1 MHIFMTIEPITNTGA
16 LQAFCDSIKN
26 SKFITVDTEF
36 IREKTYYPQ
45 LCLIQVKGDNGEAAI
60 DALAEGLDMAP
71 FCDLLGNPEIL
82 KIFHAARQ
90 DLEIFFYMMGQVP
103 APLFDS
109 QVAAMVCGLGDQIGY
124 EALVMR
130 VLNKQIDKTSRFTD
144 WAARPLNQRQ
154 LEYAM
159 GDVTHLY
166 EIYKYLEKQLKETD
180 RHSWLDEEMAIL
192 ANPATYKVEPE
203 NAWLRLKSRG
213 GKPRFLGILREVA
226 GWRELE
232 AQRRDVPRN
241 RIIRDE
247 SILDIAGSSPKSAK
261 DLARVRGISDSM
273 AQGKMGASILKAVDL
288 ALNLT
293 ESELPDSIK
302 KKPPPQGLGPLTD
315 LLRVLL
321 KQQCEKFGVAS
332 RLIASGDDLEKIAAS
347 DAADVPALKGWR
359 RELFGDLALDLKHGR
374 IGLSANGKQINI
386 IQLDKT

>member
-1 MHIFMTIEPITNTGA
+1 MTIEPITNTGA

-60 DALAEGLDMAP
+60 DALADGLDMAP
-71 FCDLLGNPEIL
+71 FCDLLGDPKIL

-90 DLEIFFYMMGQVP
+90 DLEIFYYIMGQVP

-130 VLNKQIDKTSRFTD
+130 VLSKQIDKTSRFTD

-166 EIYKYLEKQLKETD
+166 EIYSHLENQLIETG
-180 RHSWLDEEMAIL
+180 RHRWLDEEMAIL
-192 ANPATYKVEPE
+192 ANPGTYRVEPDA
-203 NAWLRLKSRG
+203 AWLRLKTRG
-213 GKPRFLGILREVA
+213 GKPRFLAILKEVA
-226 GWRELE
+226 AWRELE

-241 RIIRDE
+241 RIVRDE
-247 SILDIAGSSPKSAK
+247 SILDIAGSAPKNAGE
-261 DLARVRGISDSM
+261 LARVRGISENM
-273 AQGKMGASILKAVDL
+273 AQGKLGVGILKAVDKAQKL
-288 ALNLT
+288 AEND
-293 ESELPDSIK
+293 LPIAIK
-302 KKPPPQGLGPLTD
+302 KTPPPPGIGPLTD

-321 KQQCEKFGVAS
+321 KQQCEQFGVAS
-332 RLIASGDDLEKIAAS
+332 RLIASSDDLEKIAAS
-347 DAADVPALKGWR
+347 DTADVPALKGWR
-359 RELFGDLALDLKHGR
+359 KELFGNMALDLKHGR

-386 IQLDKT
+386 IDLK